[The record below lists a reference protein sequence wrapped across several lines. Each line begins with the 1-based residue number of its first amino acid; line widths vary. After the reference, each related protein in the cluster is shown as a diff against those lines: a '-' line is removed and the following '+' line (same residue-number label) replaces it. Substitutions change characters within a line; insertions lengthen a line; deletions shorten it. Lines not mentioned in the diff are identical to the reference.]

1 MQGLVSPWQQQSD
14 QEPWEGGGGGDGDG
28 ERGDGG
34 GDGVDVLVGGG
45 PLVTDRHAGY
55 RLENTVTFSCVS

>member
-1 MQGLVSPWQQQSD
+1 M
-14 QEPWEGGGGGDGDG
+14 GGGDGDG

-34 GDGVDVLVGGG
+34 GDGVDVGGGG

-55 RLENTVTFSCVS
+55 RLENIVTFSCVVTAGTEGTWGVAFF